1 MMLKILGK
9 AFAVFLLAFFASGC
23 LAPLS
28 SSFTGRSAGRGKVE
42 LDGGVLSVGGA
53 IPAFKCAVGLSS
65 AFDLGVQLEC
75 ASIGGF
81 AKYSLINNQERGF
94 SLAGVAG
101 GGAVASGSYFYAGLA
116 LSYLAKSFEP
126 YFVAR
131 FNVVHYGEPNDL
143 FEDVSWEAGTYTYF
157 QFTLGTIIWAT
168 KHIGFDIEGSAFAGD
183 FGLRDFEDFAVPSV
197 VVLAGVKLRL

>member
-1 MMLKILGK
+1 MGK
-9 AFAVFLLAFFASGC
+9 TIWKAAAVILLAFFAPGC

-28 SSFTGRSAGRGKVE
+28 SSFTGRSAGGGKVE
-42 LDGGVLSVGGA
+42 LDGGMVSVGGL
-53 IPAFKCAVGLSS
+53 IPAFKCAAGLSS
-65 AFDLGVQLEC
+65 KFDLGVQFES

-81 AKYSLINNQERGF
+81 AKCSIVNNQEHGF

-101 GGAVASGSYFYAGLA
+101 GGAVASGSYFYAGPA

-126 YFVAR
+126 YFVVR
-131 FNVVHYGEPNDL
+131 YNVVHYGEPSDL
-143 FEDVSWEAGTYTYF
+143 FGDILWEAGTYTYV